1 MRKETRGCWLILFFF
16 IVSGGFLYAQSLKGM
31 SFNGSTGLIAIPS
44 GQIGWERTANIGFDV
59 GYHAVIDDDTA
70 HIPKAS
76 VSLFKMAEISFAY
89 DTQFGEDNEDM
100 ILGAKLQLPT
110 TGTFVA
116 VGVNFQM
123 LKQGGADDNV
133 TQIYLAATY
142 PGNFFGM
149 PSMTTVVVGKSF
161 GDPIPKSDVDFGM
174 GFDLILFPKV
184 FQNYIHW
191 ITDFANFS
199 YSAQAVGANAAQR
212 GTFNTGIRIDLGSI
226 PALRKYKFVIDAILT
241 DAMDDSRAFAL
252 GVAFGAPLQ

>member
-1 MRKETRGCWLILFFF
+1 MKTKKILIAVLL
-16 IVSGGFLYAQSLKGM
+16 VTGLALTALSAQSLKGM
-31 SFNGSTGLIAIPS
+31 SFNGATGLIAIPS

-59 GYHAVIDDDTA
+59 GYHAIIDDETA
-70 HIPKAS
+70 HLPKAS
-76 VSLFKMAEISFAY
+76 VSLFKLAEISFVY
-89 DTQFGEDNEDM
+89 DTQFGNDNED
-100 ILGAKLQLPT
+100 IVLGGKLQLPT

-116 VGVNFQM
+116 IGVNFQM
-123 LKQGGADDNV
+123 LKQGGNNDNV

-161 GDPIPKSDVDFGM
+161 GDPIPKSDIDFGM
-174 GFDLILFPKV
+174 GFDLLLFPKI

-191 ITDFANFS
+191 VTDFANFS

-226 PALRKYKFVIDAILT
+226 PAFRKYKFVIDAILT
-241 DAMDDSRAFAL
+241 DAMDDNRAFAL

>member
-1 MRKETRGCWLILFFF
+1 MKTKKILIAVLLV
-16 IVSGGFLYAQSLKGM
+16 IGLALTALSAQSLKGM
-31 SFNGSTGLIAIPS
+31 SFNGATGLIAIPT

-59 GYHAVIDDDTA
+59 GYHAIIDDETA
-70 HIPKAS
+70 HLPKAS
-76 VSLFKMAEISFAY
+76 VSLFKLAEISFVY
-89 DTQFGEDNEDM
+89 DTQFGNDNED
-100 ILGAKLQLPT
+100 IVLGGKLQLPT

-116 VGVNFQM
+116 IGVNFQM
-123 LKQGGADDNV
+123 LKQGGNNDNV

-161 GDPIPKSDVDFGM
+161 GDPIPKSDIDFGM
-174 GFDLILFPKV
+174 GFDLLLFPKI

-191 ITDFANFS
+191 VTDFANFS

-226 PALRKYKFVIDAILT
+226 PAFRKYKFVIDAILT
-241 DAMDDSRAFAL
+241 DAMDDNRAFAL

>member
-1 MRKETRGCWLILFFF
+1 MNTKKILIALLL
-16 IVSGGFLYAQSLKGM
+16 VSVLALTSVSSQSLKGM
-31 SFNGSTGLIAIPS
+31 SFNGATGLIAIPT
-44 GQIGWERTANIGFDV
+44 GQIGWERTANIGFDL
-59 GYHAVIDDDTA
+59 GYHAIIDEETA
-70 HIPKAS
+70 HLPKAS
-76 VSLFKMAEISFAY
+76 VSLFKMAEISFVY
-89 DTQFGEDNEDM
+89 DTQFGDDNED
-100 ILGAKLQLPT
+100 IVLGGKLQLPT

-116 VGVNFQM
+116 IGVNFQM
-123 LKQGGADDNV
+123 LKQGGNDDNV

-161 GDPIPKSDVDFGM
+161 GDPIPKSDIDFGM
-174 GFDLILFPKV
+174 GFDLLLFPKI

-191 ITDFANFS
+191 VTDFANFS

-226 PALRKYKFVIDAILT
+226 PAFKKYKFVIDAILT

>member
-1 MRKETRGCWLILFFF
+1 MKGKKVLFSLIL
-16 IVSGGFLYAQSLKGM
+16 ISLLSLASASAQSLKGM
-31 SFNGSTGLIAIPS
+31 SFNGATGLIAIPT
-44 GQIGWERTANIGFDV
+44 GQIGWERTADFGFDL
-59 GYHAVIDDDTA
+59 GYHAIIDEETA

-76 VSLFKMAEISFAY
+76 ISLFKLAEISFAY
-89 DTQFGEDNEDM
+89 DTQFGDKNEDI
-100 ILGAKLQLPT
+100 ILGGKIQLPT
-110 TGTFVA
+110 KGTFVA
-116 VGVNFQM
+116 IGANFQM
-123 LKQGGADDNV
+123 LQTGGNDDNV

-161 GDPIPKSDVDFGM
+161 GDPIPKSDIDFGM
-174 GFDLILFPKV
+174 GFDLLLFPKV

-191 ITDFANFS
+191 VTDFANFS

-226 PALRKYKFVIDAILT
+226 PAFKKYKFVIDALLT
-241 DAMDDSRAFAL
+241 DAMDDNRAFAL

>member
-1 MRKETRGCWLILFFF
+1 MKTKKILI
-16 IVSGGFLYAQSLKGM
+16 VFLLVTGLALTALSAQSLKGM
-31 SFNGSTGLIAIPS
+31 SFNGATGLIAIPT

-59 GYHAVIDDDTA
+59 GYHAIIDDETA
-70 HIPKAS
+70 HLPKAS
-76 VSLFKMAEISFAY
+76 VSLFKLAEISFVY
-89 DTQFGEDNEDM
+89 DTQFGNDNED
-100 ILGAKLQLPT
+100 IVLGGKLQLPT

-116 VGVNFQM
+116 IGVNFQM
-123 LKQGGADDNV
+123 LKQGGNNDNV

-161 GDPIPKSDVDFGM
+161 GDPIPKSDIDFGM
-174 GFDLILFPKV
+174 GFDLLLFPKI

-191 ITDFANFS
+191 VTDFANFS

-226 PALRKYKFVIDAILT
+226 PAFRKYKFVIDAILT
-241 DAMDDSRAFAL
+241 DAMDDNRAFAL

>member
-1 MRKETRGCWLILFFF
+1 MKTKKILIAVLL
-16 IVSGGFLYAQSLKGM
+16 VTGLALTALSAQSLKGM
-31 SFNGSTGLIAIPS
+31 SFNGATGLIAIPT

-59 GYHAVIDDDTA
+59 GYHAIIDDETA
-70 HIPKAS
+70 HLPKAS
-76 VSLFKMAEISFAY
+76 VSLFKLAEISFVY
-89 DTQFGEDNEDM
+89 DTQFGNDNED
-100 ILGAKLQLPT
+100 IVLGGKLQLPT

-116 VGVNFQM
+116 IGVNFQM
-123 LKQGGADDNV
+123 LKQGGNNDNV

-161 GDPIPKSDVDFGM
+161 GDPIPKSDIDFGM
-174 GFDLILFPKV
+174 GFDLLLFPKI

-191 ITDFANFS
+191 VTDFANFS

-226 PALRKYKFVIDAILT
+226 PAFRKYKFVIDAILT
-241 DAMDDSRAFAL
+241 DAMDDNRAFAL